1 MNRFSIQSEMT
12 RDRELRRTTIGADRR
27 RLTWIGA
34 GFWLFAALWLLL
46 AASALATGGLSNVI
60 VLPASLALAV
70 VSGWIALWALRRGG
84 SNEAAVIVDEVGLF
98 DNVSLAGAGR
108 VRWEDAERMWIAGPR
123 WLPLLCILPQGVRGY
138 IESRTDSR
146 RVAMRFGQMTLG
158 APIVIPVFVLDAT
171 REEVRRAIGAAT
183 GRLAPTRPD
192 YANFVTG
199 S

>member
-1 MNRFSIQSEMT
+1 MNRFSIQGEMT

-34 GFWLFAALWLLL
+34 GAGLLSALWLLL

-60 VLPASLALAV
+60 VLPASLLLALG
-70 VSGWIALWALRRGG
+70 SGWVALWAFRRGG
-84 SNEAAVIVDEVGLF
+84 KSEAAVIVDEVGLF

-108 VRWEDAERMWIAGPR
+108 VPWEDAERMWIAGPR
-123 WLPLLCILPQGVRGY
+123 WLPLLCILPQGVGGY

-146 RVAMRFGQMTLG
+146 RLAMRLGQMTLG

>member
-1 MNRFSIQSEMT
+1 MNRFSFQDDMT

-34 GFWLFAALWLLL
+34 GVGLFAGLCLLL

-60 VLPASLALAV
+60 VLPASLFLALV
-70 VSGWIALWALRRGG
+70 LGWVAAWALRRGG
-84 SNEAAVIVDEVGLF
+84 NREAALIVDEVGLF

-138 IESRTDSR
+138 IESRSDSR
-146 RVAMRFGQMTLG
+146 RFAMRLGQMIVG
-158 APIVIPVFVLDAT
+158 APVVIPVFVLDAT
-171 REEVRRAIGAAT
+171 RDDVRRAIGAAT

>member
-1 MNRFSIQSEMT
+1 MNRFSIQGEMT

-34 GFWLFAALWLLL
+34 GAGLFAALWLLL

-60 VLPASLALAV
+60 VLPASLLLALG
-70 VSGWIALWALRRGG
+70 SGWVALWALRRGG
-84 SNEAAVIVDEVGLF
+84 KSEAAVIVDEVGLF

-123 WLPLLCILPQGVRGY
+123 WLPLLCILPHGVGGY

-146 RVAMRFGQMTLG
+146 RFAMRLGQMTLG